1 MVASRDRLEIAE
13 AIESITADTSSASP
27 FPLSQ
32 KSRNSRESKRSKRL
46 KRQQPERK
54 EKHSNGQRRAYH
66 EQQHEISKLRAT
78 HDAQHQRRQTIQT
91 EGPLKLSHFPSHGAI
106 SLEAKSRATAPQNKI
121 YQLVVSDR
129 TGRPIDTTSALHG

>member
-1 MVASRDRLEIAE
+1 MI
-13 AIESITADTSSASP
+13 
-27 FPLSQ
+27 
-32 KSRNSRESKRSKRL
+32 SKLPVS
-46 KRQQPERK
+46 RK

-66 EQQHEISKLRAT
+66 KQQHEISKLRAT

-121 YQLVVSDR
+121 CQLVVSDR
-129 TGRPIDTTSALHG
+129 TGRPINDDTLRRHFALELERAAKANTAFIRMIE